1 MRFGC
6 DWRRRLFST
15 GYTISAETVITDRRD
30 EGAIPIPLREAFR
43 QNQSLVDRVD
53 DFYDLKF
60 WEDYNI
66 IEPTESLE
74 NAVDR
79 LKRRIE

>member
-1 MRFGC
+1 M
-6 DWRRRLFST
+6 
-15 GYTISAETVITDRRD
+15 VITDGRD
-30 EGAIPIPLREAFR
+30 ENVEQLPIKESFR
-43 QNQSLVDRVD
+43 TSQSLVDRVG
-53 DFYDLKF
+53 DFYGPEF

-79 LKRRIE
+79 LKRRLE